1 MQSAPDSDQHNEKN
15 MDARPDQ
22 EEMGQAINQFLQQLE
37 KQIPAAVGEVL
48 KKNLS
53 DSVLG
58 IRLTTF
64 LCVEWE

>member
-53 DSVLG
+53 DSV
-58 IRLTTF
+58 
-64 LCVEWE
+64 